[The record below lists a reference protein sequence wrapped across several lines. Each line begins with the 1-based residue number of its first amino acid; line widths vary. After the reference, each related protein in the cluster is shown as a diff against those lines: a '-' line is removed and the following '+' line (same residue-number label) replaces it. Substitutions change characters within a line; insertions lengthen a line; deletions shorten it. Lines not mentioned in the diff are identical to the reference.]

1 MPAPIVS
8 SVPWVPSVPPV
19 PQTPPPPQAPHPPR
33 YRALAQALAQALQ
46 DGQYPVG
53 SRLPSVRQ
61 LCADH
66 GASLATVTH
75 ALHELED
82 AGLLQALPRRG
93 FFVRQAAAPRALP
106 AGAAPQALEGRR
118 KRLVELAT
126 TQADC
131 LSLSHLALPAPLLP
145 LRALRRHASQALAGD
160 PTLLTIGT
168 VFGSIALREQLA
180 RQARRM
186 GLAVEADDIVVTQGA
201 GESLELCLRLLTQA
215 GDTVAAPCPTPP
227 HLLELLAS
235 LGLQLLALP
244 ASPETGLSVPA
255 LAFALQHHRVAC
267 VVVEPSFDRV
277 CGAAMDDAARQQLA
291 SLVARHG
298 LPLVECDLM
307 GHLHRQAQRPRPVKA
322 WDADDRVLYNG
333 SLACITGA
341 GLGLGWVASRRHR
354 LQLRAARTVHGELLS
369 PLTEATLARHLA
381 SPGWDSHLRQLRRR
395 LATQVADWQAAAQRL
410 LPAGTR
416 VHTGQ
421 GGYVLWVE
429 LPAAPDL
436 ARLLPA
442 LRDQGY
448 SVMPGTVFGADTALA
463 RCLRLSARHTLDAA
477 HLRGLQVLADTL
489 AQLLPQTPE
498 PVQRQTLPQ
507 ARRAPRQRAEA
518 SATPAPRA
526 SSKRRASST
535 SRVSSPSE

>member
-1 MPAPIVS
+1 MPALSAPHTTLTTAT
-8 SVPWVPSVPPV
+8 
-19 PQTPPPPQAPHPPR
+19 PQTTTHPPQPRSQPHNQPR
-33 YRALAQALAQALQ
+33 YRTLAQALAQALQ
-46 DGQYPVG
+46 DGQYAVG

-106 AGAAPQALEGRR
+106 AGMAPQALEGRR

-131 LSLSHLALPAPLLP
+131 LSLSHLALPAQLLP
-145 LRALRRHASQALAGD
+145 LRALQRHAGQALAAD
-160 PTLLTIGT
+160 PALLAIGT
-168 VFGSIALREQLA
+168 VFGSAALREQLA

-201 GESLELCLRLLTQA
+201 GESLELCLRLLTQP
-215 GDTVAAPCPTPP
+215 GDTVAAPCPAPP

-267 VVVEPSFDRV
+267 VVAEPSFDRV
-277 CGAAMDDAARQQLA
+277 CGAALDDDARQQLA
-291 SLVARHG
+291 ALVARHG

-322 WDADDRVLYNG
+322 WDADDRVLYCG

-381 SPGWDSHLRQLRRR
+381 SPGWDHHLRQLRRR
-395 LATQVADWQAAAQRL
+395 LATQVADWLAAAQQL

-416 VHTGQ
+416 VHSGQ

-448 SVMPGTVFGADTALA
+448 SVMPGTVFGADAALA
-463 RCLRLSARHTLDAA
+463 RCLRLSARHALDAA
-477 HLRGLQVLADTL
+477 HLRGLQVLANTL
-489 AQLLPQTPE
+489 AQLLPKAPGQAQPPRRRPPLQR
-498 PVQRQTLPQ
+498 PV
-507 ARRAPRQRAEA
+507 A
-518 SATPAPRA
+518 SATPVPRP
-526 SSKRRASST
+526 SSRARASST